1 MFSDANE
8 SRQAVLESAIEA
20 FASKG
25 YAGTSVQDILSVTG
39 LSKPTL
45 YYYFQSKAG
54 LFQAILNFA
63 YDESFRLVRERS
75 QEAGTSRDK
84 LVEIAVAL
92 FEFTQKHRDL
102 MRLVLATAFAAPGE
116 LPTDAIHPEKRL
128 RFFGLVRDTVA
139 AGQSSGELDQ
149 RFNPDE
155 LAHGVLGAITHQVRT
170 SLIRPEA
177 PLDRKRA
184 QGIVTLF
191 LEGARNRK
199 RSPQ

>member
-63 YDESFRLVRERS
+63 YDESFRLIQERS
-75 QEAGTSRDK
+75 DEAGKCRDK
-84 LVEIAVAL
+84 LIEIAAAL
-92 FEFTQKHRDL
+92 FEFTSKHRDL
-102 MRLVLATAFAAPGE
+102 MRLVLGTAFAAPGE
-116 LPTDAIHPEKRL
+116 LPSDAIHPQKRL
-128 RFFGLVRDTVA
+128 RFFDLVKAIVA
-139 AGQSSGELDQ
+139 DGQASGELDQ
-149 RFNPDE
+149 RFDCEE

-177 PLDRKRA
+177 PLNRKRA

-191 LEGARNRK
+191 FEGARNRK